1 LAEYR
6 NPAHYNDTAFQ
17 WDPAHQVFSG
27 GIAETSPGY
36 LPMLMQYRDR
46 VRAGTAKDY
55 EAEQYR
61 KWEAEARA
69 IPTRD
74 IASLTSGWQGDLQGQ
89 WTDSGWQEGAQDWWS
104 RLDPLSPDVG
114 PIVLGIRDRI
124 DAGTASPQKRQLFQ
138 GVMSMASD
146 WDWRASTPQASDAFS
161 PLGDNLLSALGV
173 LGLGAT
179 GGLAAAPLFAGGA
192 GLATTLGSLGSLAG
206 VAGTG
211 AGVLGQATDQP
222 WLSQLGLG
230 LGIAGGLAGGLGGLS
245 SLWGSGVNSLSDAAK
260 LAQSAGKITGS
271 LGRIPGADPLKDVS
285 RYLGYAGQAGQLG
298 AGIGADD
305 WLGWS
310 GDNAPSAANVAP
322 NVQNLLSAADM
333 ATQRGGGNVAD
344 FSYEDFIGWGDPNVG
359 DPWNS
364 PMPADTPGWEAFT
377 GWGGDE
383 TQTGWY
389 QNADLDTSGGGGNW
403 LQTILG
409 GLGGAGKLLAGGGG
423 AGAGGAG
430 LLGPLLSS
438 LGSVGGGAIGSNAA
452 NEAARLQA
460 ATANRGLDIQ
470 QAMWL
475 QNLER
480 QQPWLEAGHGALS
493 QLTNL
498 SGQQA
503 PAFNQPGMPGTQPF
517 QYNGPGMPGQGFQY
531 TGAGMPATGFQ
542 YSGPGMPATGFQY
555 TNQMPTQDFKAP
567 TWDELQA
574 RDPGIQARLAE
585 AQKAIETSAAARGM
599 TMSGSTLGALQ
610 RQSQTLAA
618 NEYAPAYQRALG
630 EYQQEYGQDWQ
641 RQQEAYARALTGNQL
656 EYGREYQQQGDI
668 YGRQL
673 AENQQLYNRQWQQ
686 QDTDYARQLAQN
698 QLLYGRGMEQYKQG
712 YGEQAG
718 LNQQDYARNQA
729 LYGQQY
735 QQMMDQYNAQLAQ
748 QTQQWNR
755 LASLS
760 GTGQTAVNQLGTGG
774 QNNATQM
781 ASLLS
786 QLGNAQ
792 AGGTLGGAQG
802 WISALGNVG
811 NSIQGGLQ
819 NASLMSALANLNR

>member
-1 LAEYR
+1 
-6 NPAHYNDTAFQ
+6 
-17 WDPAHQVFSG
+17 
-27 GIAETSPGY
+27 
-36 LPMLMQYRDR
+36 M
-46 VRAGTAKDY
+46 
-55 EAEQYR
+55 
-61 KWEAEARA
+61 
-69 IPTRD
+69 
-74 IASLTSGWQGDLQGQ
+74 
-89 WTDSGWQEGAQDWWS
+89 
-104 RLDPLSPDVG
+104 
-114 PIVLGIRDRI
+114 
-124 DAGTASPQKRQLFQ
+124 
-138 GVMSMASD
+138 
-146 WDWRASTPQASDAFS
+146 
-161 PLGDNLLSALGV
+161 
-173 LGLGAT
+173 
-179 GGLAAAPLFAGGA
+179 FAGGA
-192 GLATTLGSLGSLAG
+192 GLATTLGSLGSVAG

-222 WLSQLGLG
+222 WLQNLGLG

-245 SLWGSGVNSLSDAAK
+245 SLWSSGVNSLSDAAK

-285 RYLGYAGQAGQLG
+285 RYLGYAGQAGQFG
-298 AGIGADD
+298 AGVGADD
-305 WLGWS
+305 WLGWT
-310 GDNAPSAANVAP
+310 GNNAPVAANVAP
-322 NVQNLLSAADM
+322 NVQHLLSAADM
-333 ATQRGGGNVAD
+333 ATQRGGGDVAD
-344 FSYEDFIGWGDPNVG
+344 FSYEDFLGWGDPNAG

-364 PMPADTPGWEAFT
+364 PMPADTPGWEDFT

-423 AGAGGAG
+423 GAGGAG

-438 LGSVGGGAIGSNAA
+438 LGSIGGGAIGSNAA

-480 QQPWLEAGHGALS
+480 QQPWLEAGRGALS

-517 QYNGPGMPGQGFQY
+517 QYSGPGMPGQGFQY
-531 TGAGMPATGFQ
+531 TGAGMPSAGFQ
-542 YSGPGMPATGFQY
+542 YNGPGMPGTGFAY
-555 TNQMPTQDFKAP
+555 NNQMPTQDFKAP
-567 TWDELQA
+567 SWDELKA
-574 RDPGIQARLAE
+574 RDPGIAARLAE

-618 NEYAPAYQRALG
+618 NEYAPAYGRALG

-673 AENQQLYNRQWQQ
+673 AENQLGYNRQWQQ
-686 QDTDYARQLAQN
+686 QDTDYQRQLAQN

-718 LNQQDYARNQA
+718 LNSQDYARNQA

-786 QLGNAQ
+786 QLGQAQ